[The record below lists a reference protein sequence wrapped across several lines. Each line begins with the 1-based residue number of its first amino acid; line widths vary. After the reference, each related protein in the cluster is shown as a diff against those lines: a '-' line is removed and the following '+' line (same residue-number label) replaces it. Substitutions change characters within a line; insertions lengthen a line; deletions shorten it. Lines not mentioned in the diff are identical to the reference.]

1 MVKLP
6 SLQPDS
12 FARAD
17 LTATGG
23 KLDANNGLSQQ
34 QTTRENDASQNMYN
48 MNNLRKQQSNV
59 VGRPLLRGTARNLRT
74 VDGLC
79 WNSGSEELEQGQVA
93 QIEDSGHP

>member
-1 MVKLP
+1 
-6 SLQPDS
+6 
-12 FARAD
+12 
-17 LTATGG
+17 
-23 KLDANNGLSQQ
+23 
-34 QTTRENDASQNMYN
+34 MYN